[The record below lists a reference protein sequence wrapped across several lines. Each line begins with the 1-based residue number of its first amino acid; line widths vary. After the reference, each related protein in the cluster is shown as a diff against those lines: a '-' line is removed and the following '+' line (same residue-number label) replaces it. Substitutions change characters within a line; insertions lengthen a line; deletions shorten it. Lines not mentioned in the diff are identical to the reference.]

1 MNIEIAKNIL
11 KEFIIAMNHW
21 EIRCYPKL
29 KSDSSEEAYLQMTK
43 DLNFIFDKFC
53 TKKERK
59 YGRQAALSCG
69 NPPEYSPDEEI
80 LKIEELKGNKVVI
93 YTQQQNR
100 TKSQFRY
107 TLHYKKHEWRIDKK
121 EVYDK
126 FDNNWDKYPL

>member
-53 TKKERK
+53 TKKNE
-59 YGRQAALSCG
+59 
-69 NPPEYSPDEEI
+69 NM
-80 LKIEELKGNKVVI
+80 
-93 YTQQQNR
+93 
-100 TKSQFRY
+100 
-107 TLHYKKHEWRIDKK
+107 IDKQHYLVETHQSTHQMK
-121 EVYDK
+121 
-126 FDNNWDKYPL
+126 KY